1 VFDVNLNVIGLC
13 VKLPLPFGICRLPRH
28 TCLECETIEVLPSS
42 RLPAWIAAVLLGDA
56 LPGADEATQTK
67 SIPRTKLLA
76 LIIVGVLYVNIANWE
91 QFLTDKDCD

>member
-1 VFDVNLNVIGLC
+1 MSLDFASNFPCHLEYADCPGILVLS
-13 VKLPLPFGICRLPRH
+13 VKLLKSCQAVGFPHGLPQSC
-28 TCLECETIEVLPSS
+28 C
-42 RLPAWIAAVLLGDA
+42 GDA